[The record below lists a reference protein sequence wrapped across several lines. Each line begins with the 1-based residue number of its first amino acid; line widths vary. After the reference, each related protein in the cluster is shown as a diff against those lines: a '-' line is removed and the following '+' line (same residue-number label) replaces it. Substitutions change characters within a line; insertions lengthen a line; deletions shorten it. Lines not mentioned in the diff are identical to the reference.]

1 MRDRT
6 ARTEAQLRQRLH
18 CQAERADASASVGG
32 HAEEDK
38 AELDAE
44 PDDSTGKDKADKSQR
59 FKRASGLFRKDRLAR
74 PFRSQDS
81 SLSSRD
87 SDVGAAFPAAPGA
100 STFSLPSPM
109 GEQRRVALPRGK
121 LGVMFEAVPGGG
133 AHVRAVRAGSAVR
146 GALLPGDRP
155 VRLNELALDCAG
167 AAEIVAALAERE
179 DEDRELVVL
188 RPPAGAV
195 ELGSV
200 SVEVDLE
207 PPAEGDI

>member
-87 SDVGAAFPAAPGA
+87 SDVGAAFPAPPGGTHTAALQIQLSHLATSPSTTPSLVA
-100 STFSLPSPM
+100 SETFRSDPPTTTNS
-109 GEQRRVALPRGK
+109 PRGK
-121 LGVMFEAVPGGG
+121 
-133 AHVRAVRAGSAVR
+133 
-146 GALLPGDRP
+146 
-155 VRLNELALDCAG
+155 
-167 AAEIVAALAERE
+167 
-179 DEDRELVVL
+179 
-188 RPPAGAV
+188 
-195 ELGSV
+195 
-200 SVEVDLE
+200 
-207 PPAEGDI
+207 